1 MSSNFYLI
9 KKQIISG
16 VYYLYVCNSNRLNKG
31 KFKLYTIYR
40 NKCNIKC
47 YDFKTIGMFKTFYT
61 YKWLID
67 DFELEPIYICC
78 KPAKYACKT
87 NYHNSL

>member
-1 MSSNFYLI
+1 MSGNFYLI

-16 VYYLYVCNSNRLNKG
+16 VYYGVLVIGRK
-31 KFKLYTIYR
+31 KVKLKLHTIYR

-47 YDFKTIGMFKTFYT
+47 YDFQTIVMFKTFYT